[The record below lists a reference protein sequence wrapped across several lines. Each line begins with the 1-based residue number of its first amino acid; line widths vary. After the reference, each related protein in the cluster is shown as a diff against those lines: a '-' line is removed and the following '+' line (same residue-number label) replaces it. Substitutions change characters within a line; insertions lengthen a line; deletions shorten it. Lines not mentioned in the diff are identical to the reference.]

1 MLEKSIEK
9 IKLYIIFLV
18 TIGLLTSGVS
28 ASTIKTDE
36 GCDTNDVKEEFVGL
50 SPDGKDVLVK
60 GVIVHHKDKEAK
72 SKSNNGNSK
81 QRGTA
86 TNPCSKTFSSW
97 RTIPVSY
104 VVNPTNS
111 QDLNLLFIQDA
122 IVNGIN
128 EWDDHTSR
136 NLVVDIYTVDTSA
149 VWGVQDWKNA
159 IVFGNYPDAGVIAVT
174 TYWRYLRGGNIAE
187 FDILMDEDF
196 TWGDA
201 TIGPKEMDF
210 QNIFTHEFGHGLG
223 LSDIYTSKCNTQ
235 TMFGYSWEGDIQK
248 RTLESGDIAGLQR
261 LYGS

>member
-1 MLEKSIEK
+1 MLEKNIQK
-9 IKLYIIFLV
+9 IKLCIIFLV
-18 TIGLLTSGVS
+18 TIGLITIGVS

-36 GCDTNDVKEEFVGL
+36 GCDANDVKEEIVGL

-72 SKSNNGNSK
+72 AKSNNGNSK
-81 QRGTA
+81 QGGTA

-97 RTIPVSY
+97 RTTPVSY
-104 VVNPTNS
+104 VVNPNNS
-111 QDLNLLFIQDA
+111 QDLDPSFIQNA
-122 IVNGIN
+122 IESGVN
-128 EWDDHTSR
+128 EWDYYTSR
-136 NLVVDIYTVDTSA
+136 NLVVDTYTVDTSA
-149 VWGVQDWKNA
+149 AWGVQDWKNA

-201 TIGPKEMDF
+201 TIDPAKMDF
-210 QNIFTHEFGHGLG
+210 QNIFTHEFGHALG
-223 LSDIYTSKCNTQ
+223 LSDIYTSTCNIQ
-235 TMFGYSWEGDIQK
+235 TMFGYSWEGDVQK